1 MPPAPV
7 PPNEAGRLAAVHAVG
22 LLDTPADPHFDR
34 LVRMLSILMDV
45 PVALITVV
53 DRQRQWFKA
62 AIGLDARETDR
73 DHAFCAHA
81 LAAPDLLVVPDAT
94 LDARFAENP
103 LVTGTPGI
111 RFYAGAPLIL
121 PGGHV
126 MGTLCAIDRKP
137 RQITVAERWLMTEL
151 AATVISM
158 VELHGANLQLERT
171 AQTDPLTGLATRTAF
186 LDGMVARLVQ
196 ARSDRCALALMVL
209 DLDRFGAI
217 NALLGHAAGDALL
230 RTAATALQTWA
241 PPGSAVAR
249 FGGDRFALAM
259 QASDVASFAPHAEA
273 CRQAVVRAVADGGW
287 TIGASLGGAW
297 FTEPPTDVEYALA
310 QAEAALL
317 AAKRAGGDREVL
329 RTIVAEAVP
338 EPESMVSSAA

>member
-1 MPPAPV
+1 MPPT
-7 PPNEAGRLAAVHAVG
+7 EAGRLAAVQATC

-34 LVRMLSILMDV
+34 LARMLSILMDV

-53 DRQRQWFKA
+53 DRDRQWFKA
-62 AIGLDARETDR
+62 AIGLDARETSR

-81 LAAPDLLVVPDAT
+81 LAGTDLLVVPDAT
-94 LDARFAENP
+94 LDPRFAENP
-103 LVTGTPGI
+103 LVTRPPGI

-126 MGTLCAIDRKP
+126 LGTLCAIDRKP
-137 RQITVAERWLMTEL
+137 RQITLAERWLLIEL

-158 VELHGANLQLERT
+158 VDLHGANLLLERT

-186 LDGMVARLVQ
+186 LDGMIARP
-196 ARSDRCALALMVL
+196 AAPGPDGCAQALMVL

-217 NALLGHAAGDALL
+217 NALLGHDAGDALL
-230 RTAATALQTWA
+230 RTAATALKGWA
-241 PPGSAVAR
+241 PPGAALAR
-249 FGGDRFALAM
+249 FSGDRFVLAM
-259 QASDVASFAPHAEA
+259 QAGDVAAFAPHAAA
-273 CRQAVVRAVADGGW
+273 CRKAVMRAVADAGW
-287 TIGASLGGAW
+287 TIGASLGAAL

-317 AAKRAGGDREVL
+317 AAKQGGGDREVL

-338 EPESMVSSAA
+338 EAKPMVSSAA